1 MDDNNFIVDRIE
13 EKSVVLETRN
23 GEIIIIDLSCIDEIP
38 SEGDI
43 LVKIGNVYKVDKIA
57 TLNRKNHISELMRGM
72 WSNE

>member
-1 MDDNNFIVDRIE
+1 MEDNNFIVDRIE
-13 EKSVVLETRN
+13 EKSVVIETSN
-23 GEIIIIDLSCIDEIP
+23 GDIISIDLSCIDEIP

-43 LVKIGNVYKVDKIA
+43 LVKIGNIYKVDKIA